1 MRWPSFLNHMK
12 KNQLQDGLIAENFTG
27 IGTVTREM
35 VLARARE
42 LAIINGHSPDHVLES
57 EFEQAKRELTGESD
71 MDPKEEALESM
82 PESERW
88 YPTPGSEGRRAPE
101 YSDTDEDDEGRSQ
114 SARLVEEGIQEAE
127 HDQMLRAA
135 REATKKD

>member
-1 MRWPSFLNHMK
+1 MK
-12 KNQLQDGLIAENFTG
+12 KNQLKEGLIAENSTG
-27 IGTVTREM
+27 VGTVTREM

-42 LAIINGHSPDHVLES
+42 LAIINGHSPHHVLES
-57 EFEQAKRELTGESD
+57 EIEQAKRELTGESD
-71 MDPKEEALESM
+71 IDSKEEALESM

-88 YPTPGSEGRRAPE
+88 DPVPGSEGRKAPE
-101 YSDTDEDDEGRSQ
+101 YSDADEDDEGRSQ

-135 REATKKD
+135 RAAAKKD